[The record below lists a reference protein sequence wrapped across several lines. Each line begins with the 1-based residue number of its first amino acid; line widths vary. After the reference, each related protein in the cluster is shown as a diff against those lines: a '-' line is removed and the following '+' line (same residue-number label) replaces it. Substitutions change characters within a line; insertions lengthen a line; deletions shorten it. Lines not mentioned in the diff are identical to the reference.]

1 MMMKRVFFFAWF
13 AACLVWPGAG
23 NAQTADEFAEIFVHP
38 RDHHYLPGNAPS
50 LPEVATRNFLDGD
63 RGEVT
68 RWEYQTDKRVIT
80 RELWTDENGET
91 RGRLQLGR
99 RF

>member
-1 MMMKRVFFFAWF
+1 MMMNKVFMCGWVSAF
-13 AACLVWPGAG
+13 CVLPGVG

-38 RDHHYLPGNAPS
+38 RDRHYLPGNAPS

-68 RWEYQTDKRVIT
+68 RWEYQTDKRLIT

-91 RGRLQLGR
+91 RGRLRLGR

>member
-1 MMMKRVFFFAWF
+1 MMKGVLHFMCV
-13 AACLVWPGAG
+13 AACLLWPGISS
-23 NAQTADEFAEIFVHP
+23 AQTADDFAEIFVHP
-38 RDHHYLPGNAPS
+38 RDRHYLPGNAPS
-50 LPEVATRNFLDGD
+50 LPEVETRSFLDGD

-91 RGRLQLGR
+91 RGRLRLGR

>member
-1 MMMKRVFFFAWF
+1 MIKRHFMCGWF
-13 AACLVWPGAG
+13 CAILVLPGIG
-23 NAQTADEFAEIFVHP
+23 NAQTSDEFAEIFVHP
-38 RDHHYLPGNAPS
+38 RDRHYLPGTAPS
-50 LPEVATRNFLDGD
+50 LPEVETRNFLDGD

-68 RWEYQTDKRVIT
+68 RWEYQTDKRVVT

-91 RGRLQLGR
+91 RGRLRLGR

>member
-1 MMMKRVFFFAWF
+1 MIKRHFMRGWICAV
-13 AACLVWPGAG
+13 LVLPGIA
-23 NAQTADEFAEIFVHP
+23 NAQTADDFAEIFVHP
-38 RDHHYLPGNAPS
+38 RDRHYLPGNAPS

-68 RWEYQTDKRVIT
+68 RWEYQTDKRVIN

-91 RGRLQLGR
+91 RGRLRLGR